1 MNGAVAL
8 IPARG
13 GSRRVPRKNI
23 RPFLGVP
30 AIARVISTLG
40 HSDIFDRILVS
51 TDDPE
56 IAEVS
61 RDAGADVPGY
71 RPAALSD
78 DHATTVDVVRHA
90 IGAWLSDLDEGTP
103 LWTVYPTA
111 LLVGSETLVAAGE
124 SFVRARPDF
133 LVPVLRYP
141 HPVERRLRITS
152 DGVIA
157 ADEPAALLARSQD
170 LEAAFHD
177 AGQFYVGTVRAWKEL
192 APLVSGRSL
201 AFELPAGS
209 AVDVDEPGHWN
220 LAESLAR
227 ARGS

>member
-1 MNGAVAL
+1 MKSAVAL

-30 AIARVISTLG
+30 AIARVISTLERAE
-40 HSDIFDRILVS
+40 IFNRIVVS

-61 RDAGADVPGY
+61 RDSGADVPGY
-71 RPAALSD
+71 RPAVLSD
-78 DHATTVDVVRHA
+78 DYATTVDVVRHA
-90 IGAWLSDLDEGTP
+90 IGAWLFDLNFGTP
-103 LWTVYPTA
+103 LWAVYPTA
-111 LLVGSETLVAAGE
+111 LLLRSETLVSAGE
-124 SFVRARPDF
+124 SFVRTRPDF

-141 HPVERRLRITS
+141 HPVERRFRITS
-152 DGVIA
+152 EGVLA

-170 LEAAFHD
+170 LQPAFHD
-177 AGQFYVGTVRAWKEL
+177 AGQFYIGTVRAWTEF
-192 APLVSGRSL
+192 APLVTGRNL
-201 AFELPAGS
+201 PFELPAGS
-209 AVDVDEPGHWN
+209 AVDVDEPGHWD

-227 ARGS
+227 GRRS